1 MRKAISRSKILD
13 AASVVAQ
20 RDGASRLTIEA
31 VAKEV
36 GLSKAGLL
44 YSFPSKD
51 ALMQALLQK
60 MIDEFGSN
68 ACCARTGLEG
78 DQTPQ
83 GKMHNKL
90 QSFRRLMEEDTHLAH
105 AVLIAGTHNP
115 ELLEPLRAHI
125 TQELDTMLH
134 GMRNPVA
141 ALVLLSALD
150 GMLLQHLL
158 GLPPVDPDM
167 RRQMLEHIEQSI
179 SGLEGR
185 I

>member
-1 MRKAISRSKILD
+1 MRKAVSRSKILD

-68 ACCARTGLEG
+68 ACCALTGQEG
-78 DQTPQ
+78 DQSPQ
-83 GKMHNKL
+83 GQMHNKL
-90 QSFRRLMEEDTHLAH
+90 QAFRHLMEEDTHLAH

-115 ELLEPLRAHI
+115 DLLQPLRAHI
-125 TQELDTMLH
+125 TQQLDSMLQ
-134 GMRNPVA
+134 GVNDPVA

-158 GLPPVDPDM
+158 GLPPVDPDL
-167 RRQMLEHIEQSI
+167 RNQML
-179 SGLEGR
+179 GR
-185 I
+185 IEKLISELEVRS